1 MHVKRGLTC
10 RFCFTSLI
18 EMLVRVRSLG
28 TSKLLSKNIVQIV
41 HYVSF
46 LFPRLLLFDEHKR
59 FIARYLVDE
68 RVTLGKSIIKC
79 RSVYLLILLLFIYIP
94 ETRNLRYWLLIVA
107 YLPLLNIIY
116 IYIIMRKLQIRNIL
130 TIN

>member
-79 RSVYLLILLLFIYIP
+79 RSVYLLILLQIYLHSWDKKFKVLAINSGLLA
-94 ETRNLRYWLLIVA
+94 TSKYNL
-107 YLPLLNIIY
+107 YLHNNEEITNKKY
-116 IYIIMRKLQIRNIL
+116 FDY
-130 TIN
+130 